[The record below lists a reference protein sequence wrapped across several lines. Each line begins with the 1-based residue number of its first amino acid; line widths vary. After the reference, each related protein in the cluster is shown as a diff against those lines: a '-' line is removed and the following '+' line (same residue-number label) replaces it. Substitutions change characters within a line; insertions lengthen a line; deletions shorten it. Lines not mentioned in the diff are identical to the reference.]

1 MFRSRYLFFKI
12 YFLGY
17 YIHQKVKENEDR
29 EKNPEKYKQQ
39 EEINEKR
46 KKFYTQLKMILKIVF
61 PSIYSK
67 EFGILLAHTAVLLC
81 KTFLSIYIAQL
92 DGSIV
97 KKLVDRK
104 GKEFLMKVLQ
114 WMLVAI
120 PASYSTSLIIY
131 LEKKLSIALRT
142 RLSNYSYE
150 LYMKNQTYYAV
161 SNLDNRLT
169 NADQCLTEDV
179 KLFCDGLAHVH
190 SQLSKPILDIILN
203 MWELSSLAQRDGN
216 GNGAISLFVGFI
228 IVWTTNFVL
237 KLIRPRFGKLVSE
250 QAELEGKLRFAHS
263 RLITNSQEIAFYRGE
278 KVEHNILINSYM
290 SLAKHMNHLFKSK
303 IFYTLI
309 EQFSMKYWWAACGT
323 VLVSLPAFYYEK
335 SVENASSTVVSNRT
349 ESYITAKNLLVFG
362 AGAIERIMLANKEI
376 SELSGYTDRVATML
390 KVFDDCSNGNYVK
403 KKIEHSIPKGKLIT
417 GSDYIK
423 FDNVAIVTP
432 SGDVLVK
439 SLSFEIRKGQHLLIT
454 GPNGCG
460 KSSMFRMLGELWPVY
475 GGTLTKPS
483 LNNMFYIPQ
492 RPYLVIGSLRDQI
505 IYPDTY
511 QDMLNKGFKDEHIL
525 EICKNADLIHIS
537 EKEGLESQKDW
548 NEMLSGGEKQRV
560 GLARLYYHRPAFA
573 ILDECTSSISMDWE
587 NKLYQHTIDLGITLI
602 TVTHRP
608 SLWKFHNY
616 LLQYDGQ
623 GGIVFSELNASERL
637 SFKEEKGKLEQKLQT
652 VAKMEQRLHTL
663 CEMLGE
669 ETPVLNQ

>member
-1 MFRSRYLFFKI
+1 
-12 YFLGY
+12 
-17 YIHQKVKENEDR
+17 
-29 EKNPEKYKQQ
+29 
-39 EEINEKR
+39 
-46 KKFYTQLKMILKIVF
+46 MILKIVF

-67 EFGILLAHTAVLLC
+67 EFGILLAHTGVLIC

-97 KKLVDRK
+97 KALVDRK
-104 GKEFLMKVLQ
+104 GMEFLKQVLQ
-114 WMLVAI
+114 WMLVAV
-120 PASYSTSLIIY
+120 PASYLTSLIIY

-142 RLSNYSYE
+142 RLSNYSYD

-169 NADQCLTEDV
+169 NADQCLTEDI

-203 MWELSSLAQRDGN
+203 IWELSSLAQRDGN
-216 GNGAISLFVGFI
+216 GNGAVSLFAGFI
-228 IVWTTNFVL
+228 IVYATNFVL
-237 KLIRPRFGKLVSE
+237 KLVRPRFGKLVSE

-263 RLITNSQEIAFYRGE
+263 RLITNSEEIAFYRGE
-278 KVEHNILINSYM
+278 KVEHNILLSSYM
-290 SLAKHMNHLFKSK
+290 NLAKHMNNLFKSR
-303 IFYTLI
+303 IFYTVI
-309 EQFSMKYWWAACGT
+309 EQFSMKYWWSACGT
-323 VLVSLPAFYYEK
+323 VLVALPAFYYEK
-335 SVENASSTVVSNRT
+335 NIDNATSTVVSNRT

-390 KVFDDCSNGNYVK
+390 EVFNDCSNGKYVK
-403 KKIEHSIPKGKLIT
+403 KKIENTITKGKLI
-417 GSDYIK
+417 SNADFIK
-423 FDNVAIVTP
+423 FDKVAIVTP

-483 LNNMFYIPQ
+483 LSNMFYIPQ
-492 RPYLVIGSLRDQI
+492 RPYLVIGTFRDQI

-525 EICKNADLIHIS
+525 EICKSADLITIA
-537 EKEGLESQKDW
+537 EKEGLGTQKDW
-548 NEMLSGGEKQRV
+548 NEILSGGEKQRV
-560 GLARLYYHRPAFA
+560 GLARLYYHKPSFA
-573 ILDECTSSISMDWE
+573 ILDECTSSISIDWE
-587 NKLYQHTIDLGITLI
+587 NKLYQHAIDLGITLI

-616 LLQYDGQ
+616 LLQYDGE
-623 GGIVFSELNASERL
+623 GGVTFSTLNASERL
-637 SFKEEKGKLEQKLQT
+637 SLKEEKGKLEQQLMSVT
-652 VAKMEQRLHTL
+652 KMEQRLHTL

-669 ETPVLNQ
+669 ETAILK